1 MMMFWWL
8 PILILLVLLMVTGG
22 WFAQRR
28 GTSGPASESDGAE
41 AILRERYAR
50 GEIDEQ
56 TYRRQAEELRE
67 L

>member
-8 PILILLVLLMVTGG
+8 PILILLVATVG
-22 WFAQRR
+22 WLAQRG
-28 GTSGPASESDGAE
+28 GTSAPPSEADRAE

-56 TYRRQAEELRE
+56 TYRRQAEELRRS
-67 L
+67 